1 MKFKKI
7 MFVIFLSMVYCYSF
21 DLSQLTEYY
30 DNDKI
35 PHTIKDFAPRT
46 SNGCL
51 IDSNLTFDYF
61 VNNPDS
67 ITTNGKFALLSAVWF
82 WNSNNLY
89 KCSDNDNGSMERVTI
104 QEEHKGGD

>member
-46 SNGCL
+46 S
-51 IDSNLTFDYF
+51 
-61 VNNPDS
+61 
-67 ITTNGKFALLSAVWF
+67 
-82 WNSNNLY
+82 
-89 KCSDNDNGSMERVTI
+89 
-104 QEEHKGGD
+104 